1 MNILDK
7 ETSKY
12 LGSIIIHEGEI
23 FNAHYNELIGL
34 KAFYNIVIDEFDDR
48 LELKYVVEPELVKT
62 EQIIKYPFS
71 VLKRK
76 TAEIVSNYK
85 EHRAQRP
92 PLNLKLVVEPAFLD
106 NGEELNEIEYNLL
119 CTMSDYNLVGD
130 LYKFSPMLEYEIT
143 MALVSL
149 RKKNAL
155 RVIKKRTA

>member
-1 MNILDK
+1 MQ
-7 ETSKY
+7 TSKH
-12 LGSIIIHEGEI
+12 LGSIFIHEGEI
-23 FNAHYNELIGL
+23 FDSLYNELNGL

-48 LELKYVVEPELVKT
+48 IELKYVVEPELIQA

-76 TAEIVSNYK
+76 TAEIVTNYK

-92 PLNLKLVVEPAFLD
+92 PMSLKLLVEPDFLKE
-106 NGEELNEIEYNLL
+106 GEDLSEIEYNLL
-119 CTMSDYNLVGD
+119 CTLSDYNLVED
-130 LYKFSPMLEYEIT
+130 LYKHSPMLEYEIT

-155 RVIKKRTA
+155 KVIKKRTA